1 MNLRQVHW
9 YVLKGLQLI
18 IVFGAISV
26 AVASQEIRAQDQ
38 LPAPPPM
45 RTIPEADRN
54 QLNEAKDPKARIRRT
69 VELAGVHLQ
78 RAEAAASQQRY
89 DSSLMELG
97 NYLAL
102 IDEGFRFLA
111 RLNTDRGKTRDLY
124 KRIELTLRAQGPRLT
139 VMRRATPLEY
149 ATRMKEVEDFAR
161 EGRTDALNAFYGH
174 TVVRDGP
181 HKKPDEGDKPKDP
194 PNKPERQP

>member
-1 MNLRQVHW
+1 VNLRQIQR
-9 YVLKGLQLI
+9 YLLKGLQLI
-18 IVFGAISV
+18 MVIGAISV
-26 AVASQEIRAQDQ
+26 AVVSQETKPQDQ
-38 LPAPPPM
+38 LPAPPPL

-69 VELAGVHLQ
+69 VALADAHLQ

-97 NYLAL
+97 NYVAL
-102 IDEGFRFLA
+102 IDDGFKFLA
-111 RLNTDRGKTRDLY
+111 RLNSDRGKVRDHY
-124 KRIELTLRAQGPRLT
+124 KYIELALRAHGPRLT
-139 VMRRATPLEY
+139 AMRRATPLEY

-181 HKKPDEGDKPKDP
+181 NEKPGEGDKPKDP
-194 PNKPERQP
+194 NKPERQP